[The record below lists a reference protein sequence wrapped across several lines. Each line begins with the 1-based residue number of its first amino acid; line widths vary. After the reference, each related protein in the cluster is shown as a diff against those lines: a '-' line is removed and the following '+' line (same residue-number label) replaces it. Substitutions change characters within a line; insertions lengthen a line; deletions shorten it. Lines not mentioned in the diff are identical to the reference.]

1 MEGRKL
7 YIAFFIFFL
16 VRVKVIIRRVNDLV
30 SQSIKTCLIKF
41 QFILIFSYQLLI
53 ATSLVLNGII
63 ILQVRYLSS
72 KTDDIIDLSY
82 TDINQEHTPFKREI
96 TDFEKNVREEDQDS
110 TLINSVCSLQI
121 SKNLIKI
128 INHYTN
134 YILLL
139 NNIGF
144 RQLL

>member
-7 YIAFFIFFL
+7 YITYFIFFL

-82 TDINQEHTPFKREI
+82 TDISQEHTPFKREI

-128 INHYTN
+128 IYHYTN